1 MVGAAIEKAL
11 SSTDRHYSAHLEH
24 RILYR
29 DGSGTGYVSV
39 EIHIERDDQGNILR
53 YYGANQDI
61 TERKSLEVLMSL
73 RARQQ
78 EAINT
83 ITQKIQSATTIE
95 EAMQVAARELG
106 HAVGNRQTL
115 VTLES
120 SALGG
125 NGKTTVN
132 E

>member
-1 MVGAAIEKAL
+1 V
-11 SSTDRHYSAHLEH
+11 TV
-24 RILYR
+24 
-29 DGSGTGYVSV
+29 T
-39 EIHIERDDQGNILR
+39 
-53 YYGANQDI
+53 DI
-61 TERKSLEVLMSL
+61 TERKRLEELTAL

-83 ITQKIQSATTIE
+83 ITQRIQSATTIE

-106 HAVGNRQTL
+106 NALGKRQT
-115 VTLES
+115 VVALEP

-125 NGKTTVN
+125 NGKTTVS